1 MEAEIQLSRV
11 FQKKQNNTPAIELY
25 TPKMHNYYF

>member
-11 FQKKQNNTPAIELY
+11 FKKNSTRKLH
-25 TPKMHNYYF
+25 TPKINNSYF